1 MDTVLVVE
9 LIKGRLTPWPR
20 LETDDHIIS
29 TGSARPLEDA
39 FRIAHGDL
47 VMWLVQE
54 FGLDKLDSYQL
65 VSQIAES
72 PVANV
77 CDPNYTFVAKAPKR
91 HLPSPDVYGS
101 TRTALEEV
109 AAAYRAERGTA

>member
-1 MDTVLVVE
+1 M
-9 LIKGRLTPWPR
+9 
-20 LETDDHIIS
+20 S

-47 VMWLVQE
+47 VMWLVEE
-54 FGLDKLDSYQL
+54 FGLDRLDSYQL

-91 HLPSPDVYGS
+91 YLPNGDVYAA
-101 TRTALEEV
+101 TRTPLKEIADS
-109 AAAYRAERGTA
+109 YRSERGLD

>member
-1 MDTVLVVE
+1 M
-9 LIKGRLTPWPR
+9 
-20 LETDDHIIS
+20 S
-29 TGSARPLEDA
+29 SGSARPLEDA

-47 VMWLVQE
+47 TMWLVEE

-77 CDPNYTFVAKAPKR
+77 CDPNYTFVAKAPKA
-91 HLPSPDVYGS
+91 HLPGPDVYAR
-101 TRTALEEV
+101 TRVSVKEV
-109 AAAYRAERGTA
+109 AQAYRSERGIG